1 MITMRVSSAASVV
14 LLSLLL
20 GGCASSYDYDPS
32 QPPSFVPGEAVPV
45 EIAAAHLAGAVG
57 KRITV
62 SGLPRQR
69 EGSCRG
75 AQPISSQDWMLTGE
89 TQCLWVN
96 GRVPGASV
104 MDVRPGLSD
113 DPIEVTG
120 ILVIS
125 EQGSYV
131 LKADRD
137 RPLPQAGATEAPT
150 TTP

>member
-1 MITMRVSSAASVV
+1 MRALLRSTA

-20 GGCASSYDYDPS
+20 GACATSHDPS
-32 QPPSFVPGEAVPV
+32 QPVTFVPGAAVPV
-45 EIAAAHLAGAVG
+45 DIAAAHLSAVVG

-89 TQCLWVN
+89 TECLWVN

-104 MDVRPGLSD
+104 MDLRPGLSD
-113 DPIEVTG
+113 DPVEVTG
-120 ILVIS
+120 VLAIS
-125 EQGSYV
+125 EYGSYV
-131 LKADRD
+131 LKADRE
-137 RPLPQAGATEAPT
+137 RLPLPLPPPAAAPEAAAPA
-150 TTP
+150 P

>member
-1 MITMRVSSAASVV
+1 
-14 LLSLLL
+14 
-20 GGCASSYDYDPS
+20 
-32 QPPSFVPGEAVPV
+32 
-45 EIAAAHLAGAVG
+45 
-57 KRITV
+57 
-62 SGLPRQR
+62 
-69 EGSCRG
+69 
-75 AQPISSQDWMLTGE
+75 LTGE

-137 RPLPQAGATEAPT
+137 RPLPQAGATEAPAA
-150 TTP
+150 TP